1 MTNGKVTLRDLM
13 DMSEKIDTKLNMMGK
28 RVTALEVWKAVVM
41 GKVALLTAGIALV
54 FAFTKDYIIEKLT
67 K

>member
-13 DMSEKIDTKLNMMGK
+13 DMSEKIDAKLSVMGK

-41 GKVALLTAGIALV
+41 GKVALIAAGIALV
-54 FAFTKDYIIEKLT
+54 FAFTKDYIIEKVT

>member
-1 MTNGKVTLRDLM
+1 MANGKITLRDLM
-13 DMSEKIDTKLNMMGK
+13 DMSEKIDAKLSVMGK

-41 GKVALLTAGIALV
+41 GKVALIAAGIALV
-54 FAFTKDYIIEKLT
+54 FAFTKDYIIEKVT

>member
-1 MTNGKVTLRDLM
+1 M
-13 DMSEKIDTKLNMMGK
+13 DMSEKIDAKLSVMGK

-41 GKVALLTAGIALV
+41 GKVALIAAGIALV
-54 FAFTKDYIIEKLT
+54 FAFTKDYIIEKVT

>member
-1 MTNGKVTLRDLM
+1 M

>member
-1 MTNGKVTLRDLM
+1 M
-13 DMSEKIDTKLNMMGK
+13 DVSEKIDCKLNIMSK
-28 RVTALEVWKAVVM
+28 RVTALEVWKSVIM